1 MTREDIIKNINNRIK
16 EINKIDDPVEY
27 VKEKVNFLRTMHP
40 SDAYQIVKDMV
51 PGKDGKVF
59 VCKKRD
65 VKTYQEFQDL
75 LETCKQSYKHDNDFA
90 TNLDVDRA
98 VSKAYGMTLRMIR
111 VITDTEQ
118 NRFDKITSAIN
129 RIEERLGL
137 DVTDFGEGERND
149 STELEDAQRIEEV
162 ADGTGATG
170 KTE

>member
-27 VKEKVNFLRTMHP
+27 VKEKVKFLRTMHP

-162 ADGTGATG
+162 ADGTGATS